1 MMLLFYMYATTR
13 NIKFE
18 IEKNKME
25 LKKIITK
32 NNENDINNNQTVSSE
47 NKTKQKSNNN
57 RIQHQRTTHIQIL
70 VML

>member
-47 NKTKQKSNNN
+47 NKTK
-57 RIQHQRTTHIQIL
+57 
-70 VML
+70 